1 MLVKIL
7 SNVSYDSKVLLEGE
21 VHEVDE
27 KSANDFISRKIAKLE
42 KAEVVEK
49 PKGKKAKLKD
59 ENLDAK
65 KSDKVEEK
73 EEDEELD
80 LTENEESDLEESD
93 QD

>member
-42 KAEVVEK
+42 KAEAVEK
-49 PKGKKAKLKD
+49 PKGKKSEKA
-59 ENLDAK
+59 
-65 KSDKVEEK
+65 DKAEEK
-73 EEDEELD
+73 EEEKE
-80 LTENEESDLEESD
+80 EESD

>member
-21 VHEVDE
+21 VYEVDKE
-27 KSANDFISRKIAKLE
+27 SANDFIARKIAKLE

-49 PKGKKAKLKD
+49 GKGKEEKVK
-59 ENLDAK
+59 E
-65 KSDKVEEK
+65 KVEEK
-73 EEDEELD
+73 NLD
-80 LTENEESDLEESD
+80 LENNQE